1 MTRSQLCCEAKDIS
15 RRGWGLAGGK
25 GSLHT
30 GIILLFNMAL
40 PCYQPV
46 SPKVEPYH
54 FPFSLP
60 LCPPSPCRWIS
71 SIAWGQL
78 QPQCLLLPLAL
89 PCKSPVESLK
99 TERLWP
105 EAVGLSLWG
114 SRSSSSILH
123 PPLSQD
129 RCSFQQERK
138 WMFIECLLCSSHFY
152 WYKHYI
158 SHLILNNL
166 TNHYFCR

>member
-1 MTRSQLCCEAKDIS
+1 MTRSQLWCEAKDIS
-15 RRGWGLAGGK
+15 GWAGLAGGK

-89 PCKSPVESLK
+89 PCTSPVESLK

-123 PPLSQD
+123 LLSP
-129 RCSFQQERK
+129 RIVVLFSRK
-138 WMFIECLLCSSHFY
+138 ENECLLNVSYVPATSVDINITY
-152 WYKHYI
+152 
-158 SHLILNNL
+158 LI
-166 TNHYFCR
+166 